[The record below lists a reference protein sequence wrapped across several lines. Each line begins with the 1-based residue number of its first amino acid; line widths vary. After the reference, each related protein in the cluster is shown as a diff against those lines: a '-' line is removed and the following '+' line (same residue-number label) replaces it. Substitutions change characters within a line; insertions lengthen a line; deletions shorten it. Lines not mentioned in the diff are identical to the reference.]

1 MGENRSH
8 GDLQVTL
15 DPLQLLTLL
24 LTAVLVFAVMVFSP
38 LIIELKRPK
47 DKGPR
52 KIPKMPLDKRL
63 RRTGKTPASISPN
76 ETERSDLSRNLQDA
90 LNEAGVKT
98 TRIGGDTVRIFGDFI
113 FPPHSEVSE
122 NVVIEGAL
130 KIGDQ
135 CVFHRSVK
143 AKGNVFVGNRVVIKG
158 NLLSKGDVT
167 LLDEVVIGGS
177 VHSEGS
183 VTIGENDFV
192 SLSVVAVGNVELYE
206 NSEVKN
212 NILTRGA
219 IKVLRSP
226 RVDLPPSID
235 EIG

>member
-1 MGENRSH
+1 M
-8 GDLQVTL
+8 TL
-15 DPLQLLTLL
+15 DPPLLMILL
-24 LTAVLVFAVMVFSP
+24 LVACSGFVVLVFSP
-38 LIIELKRPK
+38 LIIELKKPK

-52 KIPKMPLDKRL
+52 KISRMPLEKRL
-63 RRTGKTPASISPN
+63 RRSSKMSASINSN
-76 ETERSDLSRNLQDA
+76 ETGRTDHSGNLQDV
-90 LNEAGVKT
+90 LSEAGAKYN
-98 TRIGGDTVRIFGDFI
+98 RIGKDTVRIFGDFV
-113 FPPHSEVSE
+113 FRPRSEVPD

-158 NLLSKGDVT
+158 SLVSTGDVT

-183 VTIGENDFV
+183 ATIGENVFV

-219 IKVLRSP
+219 IKVLRPP
-226 RVDLPPSID
+226 RVDLPSSID